1 MPNLL
6 PWPSFPFIPGIV
18 WYVRMLLDYATIKEA
33 IVITRDNYRD
43 MYEVDGEKNKN
54 KKNEIIFFKKNSVL
68 MVLMS
73 YQK

>member
-1 MPNLL
+1 MAVFSLYTWHCL
-6 PWPSFPFIPGIV
+6 VF
-18 WYVRMLLDYATIKEA
+18 RMLLDYATIKGA
-33 IVITRDNYRD
+33 VVITRDNYRD

-54 KKNEIIFFKKNSVL
+54 KKKHEIIFFKKNSVL